1 MPVTEDLVEMHL
13 CSLEELYRILVLWA
27 SGSIDNTYRD
37 SIRLVAEGDRSLH
50 TSLVED
56 MT

>member
-1 MPVTEDLVEMHL
+1 MIEDLVEIHL
-13 CSLEELYRILVLWA
+13 CSLEELYRILVLRV
-27 SGSIDNTYRD
+27 SGSIDNTYQD